1 MASLQPTN
9 SSSIHRNILQIKSR
23 IQALN
28 FAAYKLYSPYM
39 YVGNLDTAL
48 GHNLLPEL
56 KRLIP
61 FGKRYIMFKSY
72 CIIEF
77 NTNVEALTECNTLNS
92 LQLNGRI
99 LILNVLLNNQID
111 QFLTATKIVESVHNE
126 NGSSTTQ
133 NLPQQQIEQDKE
145 TPRTFDTDSISTISL
160 DSTSVEQNNQMMS
173 KVFIGNFPY
182 ETKEIDLHNLVKWF
196 GPIWEIVVLR
206 RKDGSSCGAGF
217 IKFHNS
223 NDAEK
228 CVNVLNHTSFN
239 GRKLNLKL
247 EKSS

>member
-1 MASLQPTN
+1 
-9 SSSIHRNILQIKSR
+9 
-23 IQALN
+23 
-28 FAAYKLYSPYM
+28 M

-99 LILNVLLNNQID
+99 LILNVLLNSQID
-111 QFLTATKIVESVHNE
+111 QFLTATTIVESSQNE
-126 NGSSTTQ
+126 NSCGTAQ
-133 NLPQQQIEQDKE
+133 NLPQQQIEQGQDNARE
-145 TPRTFDTDSISTISL
+145 FDADSTSTISS
-160 DSTSVEQNNQMMS
+160 DATSVDQNSQMMS

-182 ETKEIDLHNLVKWF
+182 ETKEIDIHNLVKSF
-196 GPIWEIVVLR
+196 GSIWEIVVLR

-217 IKFHNS
+217 IKFFNP

-228 CVNVLNHTSFN
+228 CVNALNQSSYH

-247 EKSS
+247 EKSYD